1 MSDTKQI
8 VVTGQIPEQGLA
20 LLREIGEV
28 HVFDEATT
36 DHERAVRLADA
47 DAVLTRLPDRV
58 DDAFLAAAPKLRI
71 VANVAVGHDNIDRDA
86 CRRHGIVATNTPG
99 VLTDATADIA
109 MALVLMVT
117 RRLGEG
123 ERLVRSGEPWKWGMN
138 MMLGT
143 GLQGRRMG
151 IVGMGAI
158 GQALATRA
166 IAFGMQVVYH
176 NRTAVDDDV
185 KTRLGAG
192 LVPLDELLATSDIV
206 SLNCPHTAATHHLID
221 ATAFSTMRRDAF
233 LINTARGPVV
243 DESALVDALDQRM
256 IAGAGLDVY
265 EHEPDVHPGLLDRDD
280 VVLLPHL
287 GSATRETRSAMA
299 ELAARNVA
307 AVLDGRPPITPVD

>member
-1 MSDTKQI
+1 
-8 VVTGQIPEQGLA
+8 
-20 LLREIGEV
+20 
-28 HVFDEATT
+28 
-36 DHERAVRLADA
+36 
-47 DAVLTRLPDRV
+47 
-58 DDAFLAAAPKLRI
+58 
-71 VANVAVGHDNIDRDA
+71 
-86 CRRHGIVATNTPG
+86 
-99 VLTDATADIA
+99 
-109 MALVLMVT
+109 
-117 RRLGEG
+117 
-123 ERLVRSGEPWKWGMN
+123 
-138 MMLGT
+138 
-143 GLQGRRMG
+143 
-151 IVGMGAI
+151 
-158 GQALATRA
+158 
-166 IAFGMQVVYH
+166 
-176 NRTAVDDDV
+176 
-185 KTRLGAG
+185 